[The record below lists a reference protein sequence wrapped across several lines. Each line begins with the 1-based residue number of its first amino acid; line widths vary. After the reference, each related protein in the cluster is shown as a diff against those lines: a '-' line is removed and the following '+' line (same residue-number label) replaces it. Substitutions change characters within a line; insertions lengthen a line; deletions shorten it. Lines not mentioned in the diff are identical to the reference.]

1 MKELFSGVWC
11 SDSAICSKDVMPQD
25 VAWHYLN
32 ISIHHLAAEV
42 KLTSNQRNQKST
54 VFLFS
59 KAVWRKSSSQHCRQ
73 VKIRNFGENCNGEP
87 YSFYKA
93 PKLH

>member
-11 SDSAICSKDVMPQD
+11 SDSAICCKGVMPQD

-32 ISIHHLAAEV
+32 NSIHHLADE
-42 KLTSNQRNQKST
+42 KLTGNQQNQKST

-59 KAVWRKSSSQHCRQ
+59 KAAWRKSSMEEKQQLTLQTSKDQ
-73 VKIRNFGENCNGEP
+73 KFWG
-87 YSFYKA
+87 
-93 PKLH
+93 KLQWRTMFFL